1 MPKCIFAILIVYGFG
16 INQLGAQ
23 TTQIDN
29 VILVT
34 LDGARTQEIFGGLDL
49 DILQSTSGNNPVE
62 STVSYRRYWA
72 PTAK

>member
-1 MPKCIFAILIVYGFG
+1 MPKCIFAILIVYGSG

-49 DILQSTSGNNPVE
+49 DILQSTSGNNPV
-62 STVSYRRYWA
+62 
-72 PTAK
+72 